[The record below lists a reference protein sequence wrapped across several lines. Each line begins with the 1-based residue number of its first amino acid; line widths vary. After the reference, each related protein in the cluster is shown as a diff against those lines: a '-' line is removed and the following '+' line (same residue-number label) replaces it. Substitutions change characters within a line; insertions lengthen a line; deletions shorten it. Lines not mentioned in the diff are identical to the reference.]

1 VSQLTSR
8 EAWLWP
14 EFGHFYPPLDG
25 GKWESVGVMADKVT
39 AWLLWQARG
48 ISPDRVLRPEH
59 FEFRGASPRPASLPG
74 GHTRRGDT
82 LSVKA
87 DHLPEPTKVEKGEA
101 GMSGGLTEFEA
112 TLLLKITQDPQVF
125 GPEGSSKINV
135 QAFNERDVPAW
146 EGLQKHGLIKL
157 TKKTDWQNAIGL
169 VLDVIVSLTPL
180 GRQKQAELRT
190 GRPG

>member
-1 VSQLTSR
+1 
-8 EAWLWP
+8 
-14 EFGHFYPPLDG
+14 
-25 GKWESVGVMADKVT
+25 
-39 AWLLWQARG
+39 
-48 ISPDRVLRPEH
+48 
-59 FEFRGASPRPASLPG
+59 
-74 GHTRRGDT
+74 
-82 LSVKA
+82 
-87 DHLPEPTKVEKGEA
+87 
-101 GMSGGLTEFEA
+101 MSGGLTEFEA

-146 EGLQKHGLIKL
+146 ESLQQQGLIKL

-180 GRQKQAELRT
+180 GRQTQAELRT